1 MLCIFKCAS
10 HNKKH
15 AADCEQGWLHVGKV
29 ELWLQLVFIFIF
41 VSIKLLLVEGG
52 SDKLI
57 GGPEFRQRMREV
69 GKEEYDDLLPPQW
82 LLQHLPVLIV
92 WVYLES
98 ASMRDSVFGERLW
111 VIIEIFALTL
121 IPHGLQLVSPMIL
134 LG

>member
-10 HNKKH
+10 YNKKH